1 MALYGLS
8 IFNLHFWG
16 FGIPFIFAGAWLLV
30 RAYRFQQ
37 MVKEAN
43 TSSPAAR
50 LDSKRY
56 TPPNRRK
63 AS

>member
-16 FGIPFIFAGAWLLV
+16 FGIPFILAGAWLLV

-37 MVKEAN
+37 KLKEAN
-43 TSSPAAR
+43 TSTTAR
-50 LDSKRY
+50 LESKRY